1 MGKKIEVV
9 YLRLLPAIESVS
21 ESFIEKN
28 FINLLGK
35 YANTRIITVKDIKKI
50 QESLKSIIE
59 SNPDYLYISS
69 FFCNFDFLEI
79 IFWSR
84 ERLGINIPFIFY
96 IHSIVSWFDHF
107 VNIIPFLR
115 KSDIILTPS
124 EHAKK
129 IFFKITPEFNVYV
142 APHCLDL
149 DLIQRNLSTNKK
161 RNKKII
167 AFMGRIVPE
176 KGIGILIES
185 LPKVLAKIDNAHLNI
200 IGPLN
205 GEGMS
210 DSPKSKYVKTLE
222 KFVRQHRLTEKVSFK
237 GVRIGKD
244 KYNNLA
250 DSDIFVNP
258 TLAPEE
264 NLSVSNIEALACGLP
279 VITTDWAG
287 SKEAI
292 ESSKNG
298 YLLNVKRNE
307 KNKLVFNR
315 TQLASLI
322 IRVLNDSSLLSRLSK
337 GALTSSR
344 NYDYKKIMP
353 RIVSLLKKKDAKEKI
368 LNRWKFFKDKRP
380 TDFSRIFNKEFLFFL
395 FLENRFK
402 AYTFC
407 RLYDKIIN
415 NYTGKSVHGKKIPK
429 FGLKEK
435 IRQNRIIRKIRND
448 IFYYLTSN

>member
-9 YLRLLPAIESVS
+9 YLRLSPGIKSVS

-35 YANTRIITVKDIKKI
+35 YVDTRIITVKKI
-50 QESLKSIIE
+50 NEIEESLKSITE

-96 IHSIVSWFDHF
+96 IHSILPWFDHF

-115 KSDIILTPS
+115 ESDIILTPS

-129 IFFKITPEFNVYV
+129 IFFKITPEFNVHV
-142 APHCLDL
+142 APYCLDL

-161 RNKKII
+161 RNKKVIV
-167 AFMGRIVPE
+167 FMGRIVPE
-176 KGIGILIES
+176 KGIGILMES

-200 IGPLN
+200 IGPLSR
-205 GEGMS
+205 EGVT
-210 DSPKSKYVKTLE
+210 DSPKSEYVKELE
-222 KFVRQHRLTEKVSFK
+222 KFTRQHNLTKKVSFK
-237 GVRIGKD
+237 GVRLGKD
-244 KYNNLA
+244 KYNTLA

-258 TLAPEE
+258 TTAPEE
-264 NLSVSNIEALACGLP
+264 NLSVANIEALACGLP

-287 SKEAI
+287 SREI
-292 ESSKNG
+292 ITNGKNG
-298 YLLNVKRNE
+298 YLIRAKRDE
-307 KNKLVFNR
+307 KNRPFFDRK
-315 TQLASLI
+315 QLGPLI
-322 IRVLNDSSLLSRLSK
+322 VRVLDDSNLCSK
-337 GALTSSR
+337 LKKNALTSVKKLG
-344 NYDYKKIMP
+344 YKAVMP
-353 RIVSLLKKKDAKEKI
+353 QIISLLKKREVKAGI
-368 LNRWKFFKDKRP
+368 SNRWDYFKDKRP
-380 TDFSRIFNKEFLFFL
+380 VDFSRIFNKEFLFFL

-402 AYTFC
+402 AHTFC
-407 RLYDKIIN
+407 KLYDKLIN
-415 NYTGKSVHGKKIPK
+415 NYAGKSVHRNKIPK
-429 FGLKEK
+429 FGVKEK
-435 IRQNRIIRKIRND
+435 IRQSQIIRKIRKD